1 MEQGDD
7 GEIHTVVHSA
17 GVVLAAGLA
26 GVGALSDCMAAL
38 AAVSDSGHRGG
49 GCVRAA
55 ARDFIS
61 AGEDLARAAQR
72 LSGAREQQIPACGK
86 HASLRLVPTKL
97 WREKKARTPLPS
109 QNPLRVGGMKC

>member
-1 MEQGDD
+1 MERGDD

-26 GVGALSDCMAAL
+26 GVGALSACVAAL

-49 GCVRAA
+49 GRVRSA

-61 AGEDLARAAQR
+61 AGSDLARAAQR
-72 LSGAREQQIPACGK
+72 LSDVREKQVPGCGR
-86 HASLRLVPTKL
+86 HALLRLAPAKL
-97 WREKKARTPLPS
+97 WRERKSAG
-109 QNPLRVGGMKC
+109 LRSPRRDRSEQAG